1 MKPKL
6 LFIVN
11 PNAGKGAIHGA
22 ALDCIDIFVQ
32 AGFDVSVHTTQAVKD
47 ATHVVETRADE
58 FERIVC
64 AGGDGTLNEVVA
76 GLIQGNHRIPLGY
89 IPAGTVNDFASS
101 LGIPKHPLE
110 AARIAVHGKAQPVDI
125 GRFGTRSFC
134 YIAAF
139 GAFTNVSYTTP
150 QAQKNFL
157 GRTAYILEGIKSLP
171 HLKPYNIHL
180 ETEDGMVIDD
190 QFIYGMVSN
199 ATSIGGFKE
208 LTPPDVRMD
217 DGLFEVVLIR
227 QPKGALD
234 WQNIFNELIQP
245 KENSKFLL
253 RCKASWLRV
262 RSQEPLSWTLD
273 GEFGGTTENVE
284 ISNKYHAFRIFTSQ
298 TLEKKTDC

>member
-1 MKPKL
+1 MRPKL

-11 PNAGKGAIHGA
+11 PNAGKGAIHSA

-32 AGFDVSVHTTQAVKD
+32 AGFDVSVHTTQAIQD
-47 ATHVVETRADE
+47 ATQVVQTRAEE

-64 AGGDGTLNEVVA
+64 AGGDGTLNEVVN
-76 GLIQGNHRIPLGY
+76 GLIQGNHRTPLGY
-89 IPAGTVNDFASS
+89 IPVGTVNDFASS
-101 LGIPKHPLE
+101 LGIPKHPLD
-110 AARIAVHGKAQPVDI
+110 AARIAVEGTAQPIDI
-125 GRFGTRSFC
+125 GQFENRNFC

-150 QAQKNFL
+150 QSQKNFL

-171 HLKPYNIHL
+171 RLKPYDICL
-180 ETEDGMVIDD
+180 ETNDGIVIQD

-234 WQNIFNELIQP
+234 WQSIFNELIQP
-245 KENSKFLL
+245 KENSKFIL
-253 RCKASWLRV
+253 RCKASQLHIH
-262 RSQEPLSWTLD
+262 SKEELSWTLD
-273 GEFGGTTENVE
+273 GEFGGTTKNVE
-284 ISNKYHAFRIFTSQ
+284 ICNKYHAFRIFTA
-298 TLEKKTDC
+298 KKPQKETD